1 MRSLRTTVALI
12 VSVTLA
18 LTVFALAVT
27 IWTLTRNELLNSVD
41 ASLISRIQAGV
52 FLTPPDPDGAP
63 FVRPPIPG
71 QPTVIV
77 DAVLADGEV
86 YDIDDQTYDLPVD
99 ALDVQLASAAPGTSA
114 FSTRVTPAGES
125 VRVYTVAVVDG
136 AAARAI
142 RSLEETQSN
151 LLGLATI
158 LAIGSAAA
166 VVVGAAAGVFAVRRS
181 TTPLTQ
187 AADAMAALSRGE
199 RDAAPPHAGRGAPRE
214 VVDVVDATSALQ
226 YELARSRAQ
235 QEQLVQDAGHEL
247 RTPLASLRANVQFAA
262 RTASDELTAQSLAS
276 AQAELD
282 ELGRL
287 VEEVLALA
295 ARDEPVRELVDI
307 DVVGAARAAAQ
318 RLTRRTQRLV
328 TLSLPEA
335 PVLMRLDPIG
345 LAEMLGNCLDNAAKF
360 APDSAEIALAVLD
373 HQDEVV
379 LEIRDGGAGIPE
391 SERGAVW
398 ERFHRT
404 ADARGRP
411 GSGLGLAIVLR
422 AAEAAGGSVLLG
434 EAIEGGLLVRITL
447 PRQRRSTEDMATDG

>member
-12 VSVTLA
+12 VSITLA
-18 LTVFALAVT
+18 LTVVALAIS

-41 ASLISRIQAGV
+41 NSLVTRIQAGV

-114 FSTRVTPAGES
+114 FSTRITPEGES

-142 RSLEETQSN
+142 RSLEETQAN
-151 LLGLATI
+151 LFGLATI
-158 LAIGSAAA
+158 LAIGSVAA
-166 VVVGAAAGVFAVRRS
+166 VSVGAAAGVLAVRRS

-199 RDAAPPHAGRGAPRE
+199 RDAQPPRAERGAPRE
-214 VVDVVDATSALQ
+214 VVDVVNATTTLQ
-226 YELARSRAQ
+226 NELARSRAQ

-262 RTASDELTAQSLAS
+262 RTASDELTIQSLSS

-287 VEEVLALA
+287 VEELLALA
-295 ARDEPVRELVDI
+295 ARDEPVR
-307 DVVGAARAAAQ
+307 DVVELDLVGAVRVAAD
-318 RLTRRTQRLV
+318 RLTRRTGRTVTLDTPDHRVLV
-328 TLSLPEA
+328 TLE
-335 PVLMRLDPIG
+335 PIG
-345 LAEMLGNCLDNAAKF
+345 LAEIVGNCLDNAAKF
-360 APDSAEIALAVLD
+360 TPADAAIRAVVRE
-373 HQDEVV
+373 HGDEVV
-379 LEIRDGGAGIPE
+379 IEINDGGPGIPAAQ
-391 SERGAVW
+391 RDAVW

-404 ADARGRP
+404 PDARGLP

-422 AAEAAGGSVLLG
+422 AAEAAGGSVVLD
-434 EAIEGGLLVRITL
+434 EAKEGGLAVRITL
-447 PRQRRSTEDMATDG
+447 PRTPLMGDIDG

>member
-12 VSVTLA
+12 VSITLA
-18 LTVFALAVT
+18 LTVVALAIS

-41 ASLISRIQAGV
+41 NSLVTRIQAGV

-114 FSTRVTPAGES
+114 FSTRITPEGES

-142 RSLEETQSN
+142 RSLEETQAN
-151 LLGLATI
+151 LFGLATI
-158 LAIGSAAA
+158 LAIGSVAA
-166 VVVGAAAGVFAVRRS
+166 VAVGAAAGVLAVRRS

-199 RDAAPPHAGRGAPRE
+199 RDAQPPRAERGAPRE
-214 VVDVVDATSALQ
+214 VVDVVNATTTLQ
-226 YELARSRAQ
+226 NELARSRAQ

-262 RTASDELTAQSLAS
+262 RTASDELTIQSLSS

-287 VEEVLALA
+287 VEELLALA
-295 ARDEPVRELVDI
+295 ARDEPVR
-307 DVVGAARAAAQ
+307 DVVELDLVGAVRVAAD
-318 RLTRRTQRLV
+318 RLTRRTGRTV
-328 TLSLPEA
+328 TLDTPDH
-335 PVLMRLDPIG
+335 PVPVTLEPIG
-345 LAEMLGNCLDNAAKF
+345 LAEIVGNCLDNAAKF
-360 APDSAEIALAVLD
+360 TPADAAIRAVVRE
-373 HQDEVV
+373 HGDEVV
-379 LEIRDGGAGIPE
+379 IEINDGGPGIPAAQ
-391 SERGAVW
+391 RDAVW

-404 ADARGRP
+404 PDARGLP

-422 AAEAAGGSVLLG
+422 AAEAAGGSVVLD
-434 EAIEGGLLVRITL
+434 EAKEGGLAVRITL
-447 PRQRRSTEDMATDG
+447 PRTPLMGDIDG